1 MFILAWKEEMRQL
14 FFVAGCC
21 AALLWGMGTSAS
33 AARKHTELNETI
45 GVLNLLIQ
53 QTRFHTIKCAEQV
66 CDLATRDSSV
76 ALIVRRSSPRQYRR
90 ERLSYVLLATF
101 HGPNFTTRLEM
112 RYYDSQNLIMLIR
125 NNRAF
130 SIRAEGNPLYN
141 TLRTWRDR
149 SLATIKISGAGYLS
163 G

>member
-45 GVLNLLIQ
+45 GVLNPLIQ

-90 ERLSYVLLATF
+90 ERLSYVLLAAF

-125 NNRAF
+125 NNRVF

>member
-14 FFVAGCC
+14 FFIAGCC

-45 GVLNLLIQ
+45 GVLDLLIQ

-76 ALIVRRSSPRQYRR
+76 ALIVKRSSPRQYRR
-90 ERLSYVLLATF
+90 ERLSYVLLAAF